1 MAEAPSQIME
11 RLMIKIVP
19 LIAGLTLM
27 LGAIGSALA
36 SPTCTTEPE
45 SKWLSETAMKEKI
58 AAMGY
63 KNIRVFK
70 KTTSGCYE
78 IYGYTA
84 DNRKAEVY
92 FNPVDGSVVEKNLD

>member
-1 MAEAPSQIME
+1 M
-11 RLMIKIVP
+11 RKIVP
-19 LIAGLTLM
+19 LIVGLAMIFGVT
-27 LGAIGSALA
+27 GQALA

-45 SKWLSETAMKEKI
+45 AKWLSETAMKEKI

-70 KTTSGCYE
+70 KTNSGCYE

-92 FNPVDGSVVEKNLD
+92 FNPINGSVVEKNVD